1 MGLQEAGLDRLIR
14 EGYRLLGLATYFT
27 AGPKEAR
34 AWTIPA
40 GASAP
45 EAAGVIHGDFE
56 RGFIRAET
64 IAYDDYVAL
73 GGEAGRAR
81 GGEAAGRGQGL
92 PGAGRRRDALPVQRL
107 SGGRM
112 TAEII
117 DGKAFAPACGP
128 GSRRRS
134 RD

>member
-1 MGLQEAGLDRLIR
+1 MGLHEAGLDRLIR

-45 EAAGVIHGDFE
+45 QAAGVIHGDFE
-56 RGFIRAET
+56 KGFIRAET
-64 IAYDDYVAL
+64 VAYDDYVAL

-81 GGEAAGRGQGL
+81 GRAAPRRGQDL
-92 PGAGRRRDALPVQRL
+92 PGAGRRRAALPFQLL
-107 SGGRM
+107 SEDAMSRRSAAAGTRWSRRSR
-112 TAEII
+112 A
-117 DGKAFAPACGP
+117 
-128 GSRRRS
+128 SRRRP
-134 RD
+134 